1 MRILKWQAIKKIQEI
16 LNRYGWKL
24 PLLEPIEQLPVGL
37 QQRVEIVKLLYRDS
51 NILILD
57 EPTAVLT
64 PSEAEEL
71 FSNLRELKTQGKT
84 IILITHKLKEVMKI
98 ADKATVM
105 RAGAVVAE
113 RDISQTS
120 ASELAELMVGRK
132 VNLSR
137 QVQPATFAGQPYVV
151 AKNIFPDSDL
161 QIYAGEIVGIAGVEG
176 NGQKE
181 LIESLVFP
189 GRNWSENTKVT
200 IASQD
205 ISGWSTESLRKN
217 GLGVLAQD
225 RLAESLAPQFSAWE
239 NYLIGQDWRENF
251 QHLGFLKNSQI
262 KNNCLANFHR

>member
-1 MRILKWQAIKKIQEI
+1 M
-16 LNRYGWKL
+16 
-24 PLLEPIEQLPVGL
+24 
-37 QQRVEIVKLLYRDS
+37 
-51 NILILD
+51 
-57 EPTAVLT
+57 
-64 PSEAEEL
+64 
-71 FSNLRELKTQGKT
+71 
-84 IILITHKLKEVMKI
+84 
-98 ADKATVM
+98 
-105 RAGAVVAE
+105 
-113 RDISQTS
+113 
-120 ASELAELMVGRK
+120 
-132 VNLSR
+132 
-137 QVQPATFAGQPYVV
+137 QPATFAGQPYVV

-161 QIYAGEIVGIAGVEG
+161 QIHAGEIVGIAGVEG

-251 QHLGFLKNSQI
+251 QHFGFLKNSQI
-262 KNNCLANFHR
+262 KNNCLARMREYSVRPDDIYLSAAGFSGGNQQKLVVARELSQNPRFLIAAQPTRGVDVGAIEFIHQKILSAKESGAAILLISSELEEILRLADRILVLYNRKFVASLNPLQVSERELGIFMGGGQA